1 MKVAPDHD
9 WTDGFEV
16 SNSIHPMRNLSRV
29 LGPELRNTFAS
40 VASERLPETWIIYL
54 LLASKQPV
62 RSRGKQCLT
71 TEGRLTCNSH
81 FEHLSPERRFEFIA
95 DKIVPQRIGM

>member
-16 SNSIHPMRNLSRV
+16 SNPIHPMRNLSRV

-54 LLASKQPV
+54 SCSHRSSQCAVAAS
-62 RSRGKQCLT
+62 S
-71 TEGRLTCNSH
+71 
-81 FEHLSPERRFEFIA
+81 A
-95 DKIVPQRIGM
+95 W

>member
-16 SNSIHPMRNLSRV
+16 SNPIHPMRNLSRV

-54 LLASKQPV
+54 ARIEAASAQ
-62 RSRGKQCLT
+62 SRQTVLG
-71 TEGRLTCNSH
+71 
-81 FEHLSPERRFEFIA
+81 
-95 DKIVPQRIGM
+95 D